1 MRGRHFIG
9 DFIVTCF
16 IFVQLLDWLATFH
29 GVTLFGTSIEANP
42 LLRFLMEKY
51 DIILVLTAAK
61 LSATLAASYLHVFK
75 HHLMVAALTV
85 FYTVFALIP
94 WIKVLGIYPIF

>member
-1 MRGRHFIG
+1 MRGRHIIG
-9 DFIVTCF
+9 DLIVICF

-29 GVTLFGTSIEANP
+29 GVILFGTSIEANP

-61 LSATLAASYLHVFK
+61 LSATLAASCLHFFK
-75 HHLMVAALTV
+75 RHLMVAALTV

>member
-9 DFIVTCF
+9 NIIVICF
-16 IFVQLLDWLATFH
+16 ILVQLLDWLATFH
-29 GVTLFGTSIEANP
+29 GVILFGTAIEANP

-61 LSATLAASYLHVFK
+61 LSATLAASFLHYFER
-75 HHLMVAALTV
+75 HLMVATLTL
-85 FYTVFALIP
+85 FYTLFALLP
-94 WIKVLGIYPIF
+94 WIKVLGIHPIF